1 VAEAAENQ
9 GTPTAPARRW
19 LRGTAAL
26 VLTTGPLIAGLLP
39 APAAAA
45 ESHAAPAAAAGA
57 PSASGAR
64 AAAPARSGS
73 GSRTADISINTLS
86 PATPQ
91 KGDTLSVT
99 GTVTNKG
106 RSAIT
111 DGSIGLRIGPGANS
125 RSALEQNAARK
136 DYLPGADGK
145 KVEGKKATEKVGSMR
160 PGIRRS
166 FKLKLPVSAL
176 KMDSSGVY
184 QLGITL
190 TGQTRERPYDQIL
203 GIERSF
209 LPWQTS
215 DAKHKTGLTY
225 LWPLI
230 SSSHLTARTQSDEEQ
245 TPVFRNDELAKELA
259 PGGRLQQMVNL
270 GKDLPITWMVDP
282 DLLAT
287 VNAMTEEYRVQ
298 KKGGGTVAGKGQTY
312 AKQWLM
318 DLQGAVKGEEVATLP
333 FADTDVA
340 SLAHRGRNVP
350 GALGDL
356 SSATKR
362 GRITVESILHTKPST
377 DYAWP
382 VEGAVDPSIVDVA
395 TSAGAHN
402 VIARSDSLRDTALSY
417 TPTSARPIGGGNTAL
432 VADSRLSKAFEG
444 DLTRPGATS
453 RAVQRFLSETQAVNA
468 QVPGKQ
474 RNILVAPQR
483 MPSADQAQ
491 AMALALSSLQKDGR
505 WAEGTDLSEAAK
517 SKPDP
522 GANRRVPGGSQYP
535 ASLRRQELPTDAYRH
550 VQDTKR
556 LVGDFKKILTR
567 EDRVVTPFGSAVER
581 GESASWRGDGE
592 GAADYRDG
600 VRGYLVGLTKEVHL
614 IQKSP
619 ITLSG
624 RSATIPV
631 TVQNNLVQGVDDLEL
646 RLKSRRRIGLDVGEA
661 QAVKIDGEHSQSVK
675 FSTSAKAN
683 GRAYVEAQLYTKDG
697 KPYGKRMVFQVN
709 VTSITST
716 VLLVIA
722 GGVLLVVLA
731 GVRMYTT
738 RKRNGGPAGGPESPE
753 PDQGADGPADEGPAD
768 GDPEDEGPRGP
779 GSGSDSGS
787 GPARDA
793 AGPGSTQGP
802 SGTDDADSTP
812 DAQDADGA
820 RELVGSDASTVPAPS
835 VKSAEPEAPRQ
846 TSSAIGDAA
855 TDGPRGEH
863 ESPAAPAETAE
874 SAATA
879 TVHGEPAE
887 GGADTVKGNGTVPDA
902 GEKVDR

>member
-1 VAEAAENQ
+1 MAEAAENQ

-19 LRGTAAL
+19 LRGTAVVL
-26 VLTTGPLIAGLLP
+26 LTTGPLIGGLLP
-39 APAAAA
+39 GPAAAA
-45 ESHAAPAAAAGA
+45 ETVGPPAAAV
-57 PSASGAR
+57 ASTAQSH
-64 AAAPARSGS
+64 ARSAAHTTAADRTGT
-73 GSRTADISINTLS
+73 GSRTADISISTLS

-106 RSAIT
+106 RSSIT
-111 DGSIGLRIGPGANS
+111 DGRIGLRIGEAENS
-125 RSALEQNAARK
+125 RGALEQNAARK

-145 KVEGKKATEKVGSMR
+145 KVEGKRATVKVGSMR

-166 FKLKLPVSAL
+166 FSIKLPVSAL
-176 KMDSSGVY
+176 KMRSAGVY
-184 QLGITL
+184 QLGVTL

-215 DAKHKTGLTY
+215 DSENKTELTY

-230 SSSHLTARTQSDEEQ
+230 SSSHLTAQTQSDEEQ
-245 TPVFRNDELAKELA
+245 TPVFRNDGLAKELA
-259 PGGRLQQMVNL
+259 PGGRLQQLVHL
-270 GKDLPITWMVDP
+270 GKDLPITWMIDP

-287 VNAMTEEYRVQ
+287 VDAMTERYRVQ
-298 KKGGGTVAGKGQTY
+298 KKGGGTTAGKGQAY

-318 DLQGAVKGEEVATLP
+318 DLQSAVKGEEVATLP
-333 FADTDVA
+333 FADADVA

-356 SSATKR
+356 DSATKR
-362 GRITVESILHTKPST
+362 ATNTVEPILHAKPST

-382 VEGAVDPSIVDVA
+382 VEGALDPSIVDVA

-432 VADSRLSKAFEG
+432 VADARLSKAFDG
-444 DLTRPGATS
+444 DMSRPGATS
-453 RAVQRFLSETQAVNA
+453 KAVQRFLGETQAVNA
-468 QVPGKQ
+468 QVPNKQ
-474 RNILVAPQR
+474 RSILVAPQR
-483 MPSADQAQ
+483 KPSAGQAR

-505 WAEGTDLSEAAK
+505 WAEGSDLSEAAK
-517 SKPDP
+517 AKPDP
-522 GANRRVPGGSQYP
+522 GANRRVPSGSQYP
-535 ASLRRQELPTDAYRH
+535 ASLRKQELSGDAYRH
-550 VQDTKR
+550 VQETSR
-556 LVGDFKKILTR
+556 LVGDFQKILTR
-567 EDRVVTPFGSAVER
+567 EDRVETPFGSAVER
-581 GESASWRGDGE
+581 GESNSWRGDPK
-592 GAADYRDG
+592 GAANYRDG
-600 VRGYLVGLTKEVHL
+600 VRGYLMGLTKEVHL

-646 RLKSRRRIGLDVGEA
+646 RLTSRRRIGLDVGEP

-675 FSTSAKAN
+675 FSTTSKAN
-683 GRAYVEAQLYTKDG
+683 GRAFVEAQLYTKDG

-738 RKRNGGPAGGPESPE
+738 RKRNGGSAHGQDPSGPDDDAGDAAQPSS
-753 PDQGADGPADEGPAD
+753 DADSGSGSEERGDAGTADSKGPAD
-768 GDPEDEGPRGP
+768 GPGEPDE
-779 GSGSDSGS
+779 
-787 GPARDA
+787 
-793 AGPGSTQGP
+793 
-802 SGTDDADSTP
+802 AD
-812 DAQDADGA
+812 
-820 RELVGSDASTVPAPS
+820 
-835 VKSAEPEAPRQ
+835 EA
-846 TSSAIGDAA
+846 
-855 TDGPRGEH
+855 
-863 ESPAAPAETAE
+863 SPAAGSHGRDDEDGTA
-874 SAATA
+874 
-879 TVHGEPAE
+879 GP
-887 GGADTVKGNGTVPDA
+887 ADTGKGSGTVPDA

>member
-1 VAEAAENQ
+1 MAEAAENQ

-19 LRGTAAL
+19 LRGTTAVLL
-26 VLTTGPLIAGLLP
+26 VTGPLIGGLLP
-39 APAAAA
+39 G
-45 ESHAAPAAAAGA
+45 PAAAAGTRGT
-57 PSASGAR
+57 P
-64 AAAPARSGS
+64 AAAPQIQARSAANGAASPGRTGS

-106 RSAIT
+106 RSPIT
-111 DGSIGLRIGPGANS
+111 DGSIGLRIGPGVNS
-125 RSALEQNAARK
+125 RGALEQNAGRK
-136 DYLPGADGK
+136 DYLPGADGE
-145 KVEGKKATEKVGSMR
+145 KVDGKRATAKVGSMR

-176 KMDSSGVY
+176 KMRSAGVY
-184 QLGITL
+184 QLGVTL

-215 DAKHKTGLTY
+215 DAENKTGLTY

-245 TPVFRNDELAKELA
+245 TPVFRNDHLAKELA

-270 GKDLPITWMVDP
+270 GKDLPITWMIDP

-287 VNAMTEEYRVQ
+287 VTAMTERYRVQ
-298 KKGGGTVAGKGQTY
+298 KKGGGTVAGKGQAY

-318 DLQGAVKGEEVATLP
+318 DLQNAVKGEEVATLP
-333 FADTDVA
+333 FADQDVA
-340 SLAHRGRNVP
+340 SLAHRGRSVP

-356 SSATKR
+356 GSATRRAKT
-362 GRITVESILHTKPST
+362 TVESILHTKPST

-432 VADSRLSKAFEG
+432 VADAGLSKAFDG
-444 DLTRPGATS
+444 DMTRPGATS
-453 RAVQRFLSETQAVNA
+453 RAVQRFLGETQAITA
-468 QVPGKQ
+468 QVPNKQ
-474 RNILVAPQR
+474 RTILVAPQR
-483 MPSADQAQ
+483 TPTADQAQ

-505 WAEGTDLSEAAK
+505 WAEGSDLSEAAK
-517 SKPDP
+517 AKPDP
-522 GANRRVPGGSQYP
+522 GANRRVPSGSQYP
-535 ASLRRQELPTDAYRH
+535 ASLRRQELPTEAYRH
-550 VQDTKR
+550 VQDTSR

-581 GESASWRGDGE
+581 GESASWRGDPE
-592 GAADYRDG
+592 GAANYRDG
-600 VRGYLVGLTKEVHL
+600 VRSYLVGLTKEVHL

-631 TVQNNLVQGVDDLEL
+631 TVQNNLVQGVDGLEL
-646 RLKSRRRIGLDVGEA
+646 RLKSRRRIGLDVGEG

-675 FSTSAKAN
+675 FSTTAKAN
-683 GRAYVEAQLYTKDG
+683 GRAFVEAQLYTKDG

-738 RKRNGGPAGGPESPE
+738 RKRNGTGH
-753 PDQGADGPADEGPAD
+753 DQD
-768 GDPEDEGPRGP
+768 
-779 GSGSDSGS
+779 
-787 GPARDA
+787 
-793 AGPGSTQGP
+793 P
-802 SGTDDADSTP
+802 SGTDEGAAGTASDADS
-812 DAQDADGA
+812 DAEEAADLGA
-820 RELVGSDASTVPAPS
+820 ERTAKDEGAPG
-835 VKSAEPEAPRQ
+835 EPEAAAQASPAVGS
-846 TSSAIGDAA
+846 TS
-855 TDGPRGEH
+855 TDGPEGADEPD
-863 ESPAAPAETAE
+863 EPEGQDLPSAPGAEPVGTAPADSTA
-874 SAATA
+874 ST
-879 TVHGEPAE
+879 TSDEPA
-887 GGADTVKGNGTVPDA
+887 GAGAGADTAGGSGSVPGA

>member
-1 VAEAAENQ
+1 MAEAAENQ
-9 GTPTAPARRW
+9 GTPTAPARRL
-19 LRGTAAL
+19 LRGTAAVL
-26 VLTTGPLIAGLLP
+26 LTTGPLLGGLLP
-39 APAAAA
+39 PPAAAADTAGAPAAA
-45 ESHAAPAAAAGA
+45 SA
-57 PSASGAR
+57 PSAAQSHAR
-64 AAAPARSGS
+64 SEASAPAPARKGTGS
-73 GSRTADISINTLS
+73 QTADISVNTLS

-91 KGDTLSVT
+91 KGDTVSIT
-99 GTVTNKG
+99 GTVTNNG
-106 RSAIT
+106 RSSIS
-111 DGSIGLRIGPGANS
+111 DGRIGLRIGPGENS
-125 RSALEQNAARK
+125 RSALEQNAGRK

-145 KVEGKKATEKVGSMR
+145 EVEAKRATTDVGSMR

-184 QLGITL
+184 QLGVTL

-215 DAKHKTGLTY
+215 DAEKKTGLTY

-230 SSSHLTARTQSDEEQ
+230 SSSHLTARTQSDEAQ

-270 GKDLPITWMVDP
+270 GKDLPITWMIDP
-282 DLLAT
+282 DLLAS
-287 VNAMTEEYRVQ
+287 VDAMTERYRVQ
-298 KKGGGTVAGKGQTY
+298 KKGGGTVAGKGQAY

-333 FADTDVA
+333 FADPDVA

-356 SSATKR
+356 GSATKR
-362 GRITVESILHTKPST
+362 ATETVETILHTKPST

-382 VEGAVDPSIVDVA
+382 VEGAVDPGIVDVA

-432 VADSRLSKAFEG
+432 VADARLSKAFEG
-444 DLTRPGATS
+444 DMTRPGATS
-453 RAVQRFLSETQAVNA
+453 RAVQRFLGETQAVTA
-468 QVPGKQ
+468 QVPNKQ

-483 MPSADQAQ
+483 TPSASQAR

-505 WAEGTDLSEAAK
+505 WVEGSDLSEAAK
-517 SKPDP
+517 AKPDP
-522 GANRRVPGGSQYP
+522 GANGRVPSSSQYP
-535 ASLRRQELPTDAYRH
+535 ASLRKKELPAEAYRH
-550 VQDTKR
+550 VQNTKR

-567 EDRVVTPFGSAVER
+567 EDRVVTPFASAVER
-581 GESASWRGDGE
+581 GQSTSWRGDAE
-592 GAADYRDG
+592 GASNYRDG
-600 VRGYLVGLTKEVHL
+600 VRSYLVGLTKEVRL

-631 TVQNNLVQGVDDLEL
+631 TVQNNLVQGVENLEL
-646 RLKSRRRIGLDVGEA
+646 RLTSRRRIGLDVGEPK
-661 QAVKIDGEHSQSVK
+661 AVRIDGEHSQSVK
-675 FSTSAKAN
+675 FPTTSKAN
-683 GRAYVEAQLYTKDG
+683 GRAFVEAQLYTKDG

-738 RKRNGGPAGGPESPE
+738 RKRNGGTAPGQDPSGPDEDEGDSDSGP
-753 PDQGADGPADEGPAD
+753 GADGTDGAEGVGEDDGGERPDPSSGPAEPDEADQASPAVGTGESAGSD
-768 GDPEDEGPRGP
+768 GRTGAGGNTGK
-779 GSGSDSGS
+779 GSGS
-787 GPARDA
+787 
-793 AGPGSTQGP
+793 
-802 SGTDDADSTP
+802 
-812 DAQDADGA
+812 
-820 RELVGSDASTVPAPS
+820 
-835 VKSAEPEAPRQ
+835 
-846 TSSAIGDAA
+846 
-855 TDGPRGEH
+855 
-863 ESPAAPAETAE
+863 
-874 SAATA
+874 
-879 TVHGEPAE
+879 
-887 GGADTVKGNGTVPDA
+887 VPDA